1 MRTKEPQYQICLSEK
16 IIFFLFIYYLAI
28 DPILHLLNV
37 YLFEGGLF
45 KLLTLLN
52 IISLEHIIFIATLF
66 LIISRTISIE
76 KYLNFGTICTLFLFV
91 WIFFIIIVSFFDVIE
106 VEITNFYT
114 YNYYFS
120 LIICRGF
127 IFIMLGLNVYL
138 INDLF
143 KIKKYKFIFY
153 AVTIFYFSIIL
164 ASSILNP
171 SSAPYPWYLGRI
183 TGEIYGSDSIVDPLY
198 IADTV
203 ALLLFMIISRAKN
216 INIKILIILSGAFLI
231 FLSGSRATFVFF
243 IVSGLIVLT
252 IKVLTASIKEKLVFV
267 AVLVIL
273 FYISS
278 NINIG
283 LVELPAQYVKT
294 HRFNIYEFRNDQS
307 SINRKIL
314 LETGLRE
321 LEEHWF
327 LGRYMSEVIEDRPG
341 TYIHNWLSFWSAF
354 GLVPFLF
361 FIFMIIF
368 VMYRISILFIKD
380 LNAPIK
386 EFVFLCSIFMIMS
399 ISFSRAYTYHFIWF
413 ILSAVPMIGHR
424 FERNLKL
431 RREGAITL
439 FHHQNR
445 GRPDSRKLLS

>member
-1 MRTKEPQYQICLSEK
+1 MKTKEPQYQICLSEK

-28 DPILHLLNV
+28 DPILRLVNV
-37 YLFEGGLF
+37 YFFKGGLF
-45 KLLTLLN
+45 KLPTPLD

-66 LIISRTISIE
+66 LIISRTIRIE

-91 WIFFIIIVSFFDVIE
+91 WIFLIIVVSFFDVIE
-106 VEITNFYT
+106 GVKTNFWT
-114 YNYYFS
+114 YNNYFR
-120 LIICRGF
+120 LIICQGF

-171 SSAPYPWYLGRI
+171 SSAPYPWYSGGI
-183 TGEIYGSDSIVDPLY
+183 IEEIYGSDSIVDPLY

-252 IKVLTASIKEKLVFV
+252 IKVLTARIKEKLVFV
-267 AVLVIL
+267 AALVIL
-273 FYISS
+273 FYIS
-278 NINIG
+278 NINMG
-283 LVELPAQYVKT
+283 LAELPAQYVKT
-294 HRFNIYEFRNDQS
+294 HRFNFYEFRNDQS
-307 SINRKIL
+307 YIDRKIL
-314 LETGLRE
+314 LETGLSE

-327 LGRYMSEVIEDRPG
+327 LGRYMSEVIEGRPG

-386 EFVFLCSIFMIMS
+386 EFLFLCSIFMIMS
-399 ISFSRAYTYHFIWF
+399 ICFSRAYTYHFIWF

-439 FHHQNR
+439 FHHHNR
-445 GRPDSRKLLS
+445 GRPDSRQLLS